1 MKYLLDTSA
10 VIALLKKE
18 PVLLTWL
25 RREMPAAFGLPA
37 IVLHELH
44 YGAERS
50 RRREQNL
57 ADLALLPFDVV
68 SVDADD
74 ARAAGEIRA
83 SLEREGQSIGP
94 YDLLIAGQALTRGL
108 TLVSRNLREFSRIR
122 GMQVVEGR

>member
-1 MKYLLDTSA
+1 MKYLLDTNA

-18 PVLLTWL
+18 PALLAWL
-25 RREMPAAFGLPA
+25 RREMPVAFGLPA

-68 SVDADD
+68 SFDADD

-83 SLEREGQSIGP
+83 NLEREGQPIGP
-94 YDLLIAGQALTRGL
+94 YDLLIAGQALARGL
-108 TLVSRNLREFSRIR
+108 ILVSRTLREFSRVP
-122 GMQVVEGR
+122 GLQVAEGR